1 MTRIFEIAREITNPY
16 SLAAL
21 SFLVL
26 FFLFRSVIAKT
37 GVQTGRSGYKIISYL
52 MTLVALLAGLTLLLV
67 FGFKTYE
74 VYQKSAAVSDMV
86 VQKFKTPDLRVD
98 YEVSQFTGADIA
110 IGNTG
115 QGIILVSELTY
126 HWDYRKC
133 PEFDEPVGGA
143 PLLTYQYDLQLTT
156 AKGSKVLDSRTFKYG
171 PGEVEGFRINLRYP
185 DYGVYTTWLSFRY
198 RRLGEVI
205 ERILETPKGEH
216 RVCRRALDSHVSPL
230 D

>member
-1 MTRIFEIAREITNPY
+1 MAPTFEIAREITNPY

-37 GVQTGRSGYKIISYL
+37 SVQRGKSGYKIISYL

-74 VYQKSAAVSDMV
+74 VYQHSAVVADVT

-98 YEVSQFTGADIA
+98 YEVSQFTGAYIA

-115 QGIILVSELTY
+115 QGIIFVSELTY

-133 PEFDEPVGGA
+133 PEFEEPAGGA
-143 PLLTYQYDLQLTT
+143 PLLTYQLQYSTDDRQ
-156 AKGSKVLDSRTFKYG
+156 GFKS
-171 PGEVEGFRINLRYP
+171 
-185 DYGVYTTWLSFRY
+185 T
-198 RRLGEVI
+198 RLKDV
-205 ERILETPKGEH
+205 
-216 RVCRRALDSHVSPL
+216 
-230 D
+230 